1 MYYSW
6 MVLHYYVL
14 ELAFI
19 YLQLHLHLRWYLLK
33 LQRHNDGNTIF
44 YFYHLGLP
52 CYCYAPFLHDKKQ
65 LRVCMCY
72 YYNYYYI
79 IPSLK
84 HSSSLLFLPTLV
96 SADLSSSSLESVTY
110 PSKSSSLSSLDSSSR
125 RLSKYSGSEG
135 SVVFLE
141 AITDKRVVAT
151 KEKRRRSCSRQNC
164 KAAREFTRCYAIIN
178 N

>member
-1 MYYSW
+1 MF
-6 MVLHYYVL
+6 VCV
-14 ELAFI
+14 I
-19 YLQLHLHLRWYLLK
+19 
-33 LQRHNDGNTIF
+33 TIIITII
-44 YFYHLGLP
+44 
-52 CYCYAPFLHDKKQ
+52 
-65 LRVCMCY
+65 
-72 YYNYYYI
+72 I

-84 HSSSLLFLPTLV
+84 HSSSLPFLPTLFY
-96 SADLSSSSLESVTY
+96 ADLSSSSLESVTY